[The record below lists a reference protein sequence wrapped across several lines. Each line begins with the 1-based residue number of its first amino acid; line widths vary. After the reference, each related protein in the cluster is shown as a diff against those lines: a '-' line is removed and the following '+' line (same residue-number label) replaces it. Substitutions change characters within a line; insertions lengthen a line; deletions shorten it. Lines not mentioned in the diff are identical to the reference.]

1 MKLFILGLMAWF
13 LIKKLISLVGKGYKV
28 ELSDLQMG
36 DQIKNIFRP
45 EDEKTY
51 TLDEKDKEYISISD
65 IEQIQNQL
73 NIIVAYMPNFKVR
86 KFFSSVQLSI
96 EMLCSLLDEISD
108 PQNLK
113 DTEIEKLKLLVDE
126 SYIKTL
132 LDKKELINSCN
143 KIQDLKINQIYTL
156 SSKAFIMLKSMKL
169 KASITFTKNLRLV
182 DPNWYLSKIEFL

>member
-36 DQIKNIFRP
+36 DQIKNIFKP

-51 TLDEKDKEYISISD
+51 TLDEKDKEYISIGD

-113 DTEIEKLKLLVDE
+113 DTEIEKLKLLVEE

-169 KASITFTKNLRLV
+169 KVTITFTKNLRLV
-182 DPNWYLSKIEFL
+182 DPNWYLSKIESI

>member
-1 MKLFILGLMAWF
+1 MAWF

-36 DQIKNIFRP
+36 DQIKNIFKP

-51 TLDEKDKEYISISD
+51 TLDEKDKEYISIGD

-113 DTEIEKLKLLVDE
+113 DTEIEKLKLLVEE

-169 KASITFTKNLRLV
+169 KVTITFTKNLRLV
-182 DPNWYLSKIEFL
+182 DPNWYLSKIESI